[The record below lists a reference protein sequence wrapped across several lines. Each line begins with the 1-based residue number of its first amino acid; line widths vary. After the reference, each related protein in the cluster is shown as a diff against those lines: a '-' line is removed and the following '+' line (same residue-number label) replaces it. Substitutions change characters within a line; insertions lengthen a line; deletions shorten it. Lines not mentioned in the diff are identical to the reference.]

1 MESPSSCPTPDH
13 EAPVSRLTDWTFRL
27 RALVGRRS
35 LEQQVDREF
44 AFHLQMQ
51 AERLEREGWSPDAA
65 AAEARRV
72 FGSDTRERERTRD
85 AWGVGVG
92 YDFLADGRHAL
103 RQMRRRPGFSALAV
117 ITLGLGIGATT
128 ALFAVVYALLVRPL
142 PFDADRVSMFWFTYS
157 WRGSEYDHVREGS
170 LAFEQIAAFSTWGAP
185 FRTGPSEQSQL
196 LSYVPASANLF
207 DALGV
212 KPALGRGFRP
222 GEDRPGAEQVIVISH
237 GLWQQDLG
245 GAADVIGRHLVI
257 GGSPVTIIGVMPP
270 GFFFPTPEF
279 RAWRPITFDPADPV
293 YAGSGWLALVGRAR
307 DGVGPAQVDLELQ
320 RITRL
325 LGERFTYSTVW
336 DKTKNAS
343 VTPVREFLLGNVR
356 DPLLL
361 LMGAVAML
369 LLIACAN
376 AAALILARTTDRSG
390 ELAIRLALG
399 AAAGRIARQ
408 IVTESLALATIAAL
422 TGALIATVGFRTLV
436 SSLPLQQ
443 GFGGTVSLGW
453 QAFAIAFV
461 LALAVGLGVAI
472 APVRQVL
479 RGRLDVRERS
489 EEGLRRGTRRVHA
502 GLIAAQVT
510 LAVMLVSGASLLIRT
525 VERIRALD
533 TGFDAR
539 GVVTLDVLRE
549 PGAGEG
555 NDDQFAPRLLERLSA
570 IPGVQSVGL
579 TNRLPVRDGGWQGSV
594 TIEGRPDL
602 AGAARPNMLYRTG
615 TPDYLKTMGIEVTSG
630 RGFTDADRADG
641 ELVVLVSESFARR
654 IWPNE
659 TAIGKRLVFGG
670 TDAPTRTIV
679 GTVEEV
685 RMTNLL
691 GETPAV
697 LYLPLAQFPG
707 PRAGGVI
714 VARTTTDMASTL
726 ASMRSVVS
734 EMDKTSAIARVS
746 TMDAVVNTALAE
758 PLRLRFFLGLLGS
771 LALLLGA
778 VGVYGVVSYA
788 VARRRAEF
796 GIRMAL
802 GAAPQRVLAHVVR
815 GGMLPVILGASLGI
829 LASLGLARVVRGF
842 LFETS
847 PTDVLSLMTAASTV
861 LLAGVLAAVVPAWRA
876 GRVSPVESLR
886 SD

>member
-1 MESPSSCPTPDH
+1 
-13 EAPVSRLTDWTFRL
+13 VSRLTDWTFRL
-27 RALVGRRS
+27 RALFGRRS
-35 LEQQVDREF
+35 LEQQIDREF
-44 AFHLQMQ
+44 AFHVQM
-51 AERLEREGWSPDAA
+51 ESEKLERDGWSADAA
-65 AAEARRV
+65 IAEARRR

-85 AWGVGVG
+85 AWGVGLG
-92 YDFLADGRHAL
+92 YDFIADGRHAL
-103 RQMRRRPGFSALAV
+103 RQMRRRPGFSALAI

-142 PFDADRVSMFWFTYS
+142 PFDADRVSMFWFNYS

-170 LAFEQIAAFSTWGAP
+170 LAFEQIAAFSTWSEP

-196 LSYVPASANLF
+196 LSYVPTSANLF

-212 KPALGRGFRP
+212 RPALGRGFRP

-245 GAADVIGRHLVI
+245 GVADVVGRQLII
-257 GGSPVTIIGVMPP
+257 GGKAVTVVGVMPP
-270 GFFFPTPEF
+270 GFFFPTPEY
-279 RAWRPITFDPADPV
+279 RAWRPIIFDPADPV
-293 YAGSGWLALVGRAR
+293 YAGSGWLSLIGSAK
-307 DGVGPAQVDLELQ
+307 DGVGPAQVELELQ

-343 VTPVREFLLGNVR
+343 VTPIREFLLGNVR

-376 AAALILARTTDRSG
+376 AAALILARTTDRTG
-390 ELAIRLALG
+390 ELSVRLALG
-399 AAAGRIARQ
+399 AGQGRIARQ

-443 GFGGTVSLGW
+443 GFGGTVALGW

-461 LALAVGLGVAI
+461 LALGVGLGVAI

-549 PGAGEG
+549 PGGG
-555 NDDQFAPRLLERLSA
+555 GGGDSGTDGQFAPRLLERLKA

-594 TIEGRPDL
+594 TIEGRADL
-602 AGAARPNMLYRTG
+602 AGAARPNMLYRTA
-615 TPDYLKTMGIEVTSG
+615 TPDYLKTMGIEVKSG

-641 ELVVLVSESFARR
+641 ELVALVSESFARR

-659 TAIGKRLVFGG
+659 TAIGKRLAFGG
-670 TDAPTRTIV
+670 TNAPMRTIV
-679 GTVEEV
+679 GIVEEV

-726 ASMRSVVS
+726 ASMRAVVT
-734 EMDKTSAIARVS
+734 ELDKASAIARVS
-746 TMDAVVNTALAE
+746 TMDAVINTALAE

-802 GAAPQRVLAHVVR
+802 GAAPSSVLAHVVR
-815 GGMLPVILGASLGI
+815 GGMLPVVLGASVGI
-829 LASLGLARVVRGF
+829 LGSLGLSRVVRGF

-847 PTDVLSLMTAASTV
+847 PTDPLSLLAAASTV
-861 LLAGVLAAVVPAWRA
+861 LMAGVLAAVVPAWRA
-876 GRVSPVESLR
+876 GRVSPVDSLR
-886 SD
+886 SN